1 MNSAVDSAALR
12 SELEAA
18 NERFEHAA
26 PVEIIRWTLERF
38 PSLSVAC
45 SFEDLVLLHMVHE
58 IDPDVEVLF
67 LDTEAHFAET
77 LEFATRI
84 EREWNL
90 TLTRTNPVEGAEE
103 WPCGSS
109 QCCTFRKVRPL
120 SRALAGRDAWLTS
133 LKRVD
138 SPSRAHA
145 PVVSWDETF
154 GLVKVNPLVTWSD
167 DDVAYYLHS
176 HDLPEHPLW
185 EKGYTSIGCAPV
197 TLPPASDG
205 DRRSG
210 RWAGS
215 DKMECGLH
223 QA

>member
-1 MNSAVDSAALR
+1 MNPAVDSPALR
-12 SELEAA
+12 RELAEV

-26 PVEIIRWTLERF
+26 PSDIIRWTLEQF
-38 PSLSVAC
+38 GSWTVAC
-45 SFEDLVLLHMVHE
+45 SFEDLALVHLVRAQ
-58 IDPDVEVLF
+58 DADAEVIF
-67 LDTEAHFAET
+67 LDTEAHFDET
-77 LEFATRI
+77 LEFVART
-84 EREWNL
+84 EEEWGL
-90 TLTRTNPVEGAEE
+90 RLRRTTPVEGAEE
-103 WPCGSS
+103 WPCGTA

-120 SRALAGRDAWLTS
+120 AAALDGRQAWLTS

-145 PVVSWDETF
+145 SVVSWDETF

-167 DDVAYYLHS
+167 DDVAYYLS
-176 HDLPEHPLW
+176 ANDIPEHPLW
-185 EKGYTSIGCAPV
+185 ARGYTSIGCAPV
-197 TLPPASDG
+197 TLPPASAH

-215 DKMECGLH
+215 GKMECGLH